1 MLRRSR
7 LRAGILAPLLLTS
20 LPLASVRAPH
30 GHPSIASV
38 ASVASGGLVERPF
51 TPRAAERERAKA
63 EVRRRLTE
71 DGNGTYIAE
80 MLAERDSALAR
91 WPDRHGRPLAVWI
104 QPTPNVPDWS
114 ETYAEGVRQAIHD
127 WDALELPVRFSFASD
142 SARADVHVIFID
154 HFDEP
159 ISGRTKWARDDNWWI
174 TNADIVL
181 AVHHR
186 NGSALDDGA
195 MHAMALHEVGHLLGL
210 DHTEDP
216 TSIMAARVRVRD
228 LSSTDRATV
237 RLLYTLPP
245 GGVR

>member
-1 MLRRSR
+1 MPRRSSLRVR
-7 LRAGILAPLLLTS
+7 LATFLVLTS
-20 LPLASVRAPH
+20 LPFAGAGPSH
-30 GHPSIASV
+30 GHT
-38 ASVASGGLVERPF
+38 SVASGGLVERPF
-51 TPRAAERERAKA
+51 SPRAAEREREKE

-71 DGNGTYIAE
+71 GSNGTYIAE

-91 WPDRHGRPLAVWI
+91 WPDRHGRPLMVWI
-104 QPTPNVPDWS
+104 QPTSDVPDWR
-114 ETYAEGVRQAIHD
+114 ETYPEGVRRAVHA
-127 WDALELPVRFSFASD
+127 WDALELPVRFAFASD
-142 SARADVHVIFID
+142 SANADVHISFID

-159 ISGRTKWARDDNWWI
+159 ISGRTKWARDDDWWI

-186 NGSALDDGA
+186 SGGALDDDA
-195 MHAMALHEVGHLLGL
+195 MHAMALHELGHLLGL

-216 TSIMAARVRVRD
+216 TSIMAPRVRVRE
-228 LSSTDRATV
+228 LSAADRATV

>member
-7 LRAGILAPLLLTS
+7 LRVLLVTPLLLTS
-20 LPLASVRAPH
+20 LPFAGAGKSH
-30 GHPSIASV
+30 GHT
-38 ASVASGGLVERPF
+38 SVASGGLVERPF
-51 TPRAAERERAKA
+51 TPRAAEREREKE

-71 DGNGTYIAE
+71 GSNGTYIAE

-91 WPDRHGRPLAVWI
+91 WPDRHGRPLTVWI
-104 QPTPNVPDWS
+104 QPTSAIPDWRDAY
-114 ETYAEGVRQAIHD
+114 TEGVRRAVRA
-127 WDALELPVRFSFASD
+127 WDSLELPVSFAFASD
-142 SARADVHVIFID
+142 SAEADVHISFID

-159 ISGRTKWARDDNWWI
+159 ISGRTKWARDDDWWI

-186 NGSALDDGA
+186 TGGALDDDA
-195 MHAMALHEVGHLLGL
+195 MHAMALHELGHLLGL

-216 TSIMAARVRVRD
+216 TSIMAPRVRVRE
-228 LSSTDRATV
+228 LSAADRATV

>member
-7 LRAGILAPLLLTS
+7 LRVLLVTPLLLTS
-20 LPLASVRAPH
+20 LPFAGAGKSH
-30 GHPSIASV
+30 GHT
-38 ASVASGGLVERPF
+38 SVASGGLVERPF
-51 TPRAAERERAKA
+51 TPRAAEREREKE

-71 DGNGTYIAE
+71 GSNGTYIAE

-91 WPDRHGRPLAVWI
+91 WPDRHGRPLTVWI
-104 QPTPNVPDWS
+104 QPTSAIPDWCDAY
-114 ETYAEGVRQAIHD
+114 TEGVRRAVRA
-127 WDALELPVRFSFASD
+127 WDSLELPVTFAFASD
-142 SARADVHVIFID
+142 SAEADVHISFID

-159 ISGRTKWARDDNWWI
+159 ISGRTKWARDDDWWI

-186 NGSALDDGA
+186 TGGALDDDA
-195 MHAMALHEVGHLLGL
+195 MHAMALHELGHLLGL

-216 TSIMAARVRVRD
+216 TSIMAPRVRVRE
-228 LSSTDRATV
+228 LSAADRATV

>member
-7 LRAGILAPLLLTS
+7 LRVLLVTPLLLTS
-20 LPLASVRAPH
+20 LPFAGAGKSH
-30 GHPSIASV
+30 GHT
-38 ASVASGGLVERPF
+38 SVASGGLVERPF
-51 TPRAAERERAKA
+51 TPRAAEREREKE

-71 DGNGTYIAE
+71 GSNGTYIAE

-91 WPDRHGRPLAVWI
+91 WPDRHGRPLTVWI
-104 QPTPNVPDWS
+104 QPTSAIPDWRDAY
-114 ETYAEGVRQAIHD
+114 TEGVRRAVRA
-127 WDALELPVRFSFASD
+127 WDSLELPVTFAFASD
-142 SARADVHVIFID
+142 SAEADVHISFID

-159 ISGRTKWARDDNWWI
+159 ISGRTKWARDDDWWI

-186 NGSALDDGA
+186 TGGALDDDA
-195 MHAMALHEVGHLLGL
+195 MHAMALHELGHLLGL

-216 TSIMAARVRVRD
+216 TSIMAPRVRVRE
-228 LSSTDRATV
+228 LSAADRATV

>member
-7 LRAGILAPLLLTS
+7 LRVLFVTPLLLVL
-20 LPLASVRAPH
+20 LPIAGAGAPR
-30 GHPSIASV
+30 GHT
-38 ASVASGGLVERPF
+38 SVASGGLVERPF
-51 TPRAAERERAKA
+51 SPRAAEREREKA

-71 DGNGTYIAE
+71 GSNGTYIAE

-91 WPDRHGRPLAVWI
+91 WPDRHGRPLTVWV
-104 QPTPNVPDWS
+104 QPQSDVPDWRDG
-114 ETYAEGVRQAIHD
+114 YADGVRRAVLA
-127 WDALELPVRFSFASD
+127 WDSLDLPVHFAFASD
-142 SARADVHVIFID
+142 SAKADVHISFID

-159 ISGRTKWARDDNWWI
+159 ISGRTKWARDDDWWI

-186 NGSALDDGA
+186 TGGALDDDA
-195 MHAMALHEVGHLLGL
+195 MHAMALHELGHLLGL

-216 TSIMAARVRVRD
+216 TSIMAPRVRVRD
-228 LSSTDRATV
+228 LSAADRATV